1 MKLKKQIKNRVV
13 SVAILAVVLFSTF
26 SLSKPQVALASGSC
40 SIDVTS
46 LTNSTR
52 KPQVDSNGVKKHRVL
67 YSQWNSG
74 DSSTVLCFYTPY
86 TSELSVNDAKIYLCV
101 IGKGGL
107 KTPKVSAVWDDGSTY
122 NYDATNLGTVTSG
135 LDSYSCY
142 LLYGQ
147 TGGFVKVGYT
157 ALSYSITSE
166 EWSSLWSENK
176 STEKVLLAYI
186 KKYLSDPDSFTY
198 ISNGTD
204 EMDNLPNGSIDSPYK
219 KENFGYPQIYNST
232 YIHNDP
238 NNLETLDKLYSG
250 QDFQWK
256 KKTTTGFDLTNNDY
270 NYTYIECKVKANY
283 QYNDKFSGKGSWHD
297 FASYGE
303 MGNLGKVRAES
314 LSHYYTFQEFQEA
327 LPKTSNELPDH
338 KMRAI
343 KSSAVYYFRVVCM
356 KTNSTVV
363 IPDEKDCKYYAGP
376 WRSVTVTKINGKDGK
391 SVIEDG
397 EFDENG
403 EWKKDDDSG
412 DNGKDID
419 NGSAEGD
426 DLSDAS
432 DKAHETINSNAN
444 KTTLDLD
451 NAKAFINQVADVPKM
466 IADIFSFLPDWVKY
480 SFAFGFALIPIL
492 IIFKLIRG

>member
-1 MKLKKQIKNRVV
+1 MKLRKQIKNRVV
-13 SVAILAVVLFSTF
+13 AVAMLAVVL
-26 SLSKPQVALASGSC
+26 
-40 SIDVTS
+40 
-46 LTNSTR
+46 
-52 KPQVDSNGVKKHRVL
+52 L
-67 YSQWNSG
+67 YSIPNIARADVLTPDQFSG
-74 DSSTVLCFYTPY
+74 GNYFVEKGLVDGLQRTWDRYFTWQSK
-86 TSELSVNDAKIYLCV
+86 DGAKIFLCSTKSMRSD
-101 IGKGGL
+101 GKEVYSFYVASTSDFDISEVGQYENE
-107 KTPKVSAVWDDGSTY
+107 KNNWTSAMASRTFICPDYGKIYYYIFYPSSGRESVVHTAHYINSEKLAESRDNGEFTCKNTTLHAVACIVTGNDTKKPWYGKCEMGVEGSP
-122 NYDATNLGTVTSG
+122 DIEG
-135 LDSYSCY
+135 
-142 LLYGQ
+142 
-147 TGGFVKVGYT
+147 
-157 ALSYSITSE
+157 
-166 EWSSLWSENK
+166 SENNP
-176 STEKVLLAYI
+176 I
-186 KKYLSDPDSFTY
+186 KKDD
-198 ISNGTD
+198 
-204 EMDNLPNGSIDSPYK
+204 
-219 KENFGYPQIYNST
+219 FGYPQIYNST

-283 QYNDKFSGKGSWHD
+283 QYNDKFSGKGSWHNFD
-297 FASYGE
+297 SYGE

-327 LPKTSNELPDH
+327 LPITSNELPDH

-363 IPDEKDCKYYAGP
+363 IPNEKDCKYYVGP
-376 WRSVTVTKINGKDGK
+376 WRSVTVTKINGKDGS
-391 SVIEDG
+391 SVVEDG

-444 KTTLDLD
+444 KSTLDLD
-451 NAKAFINQVADVPKM
+451 SAKAFINQVADVPKM

>member
-1 MKLKKQIKNRVV
+1 MKVGNKLLNRIV
-13 SVAILAVVLFSTF
+13 SLGMLAVVLLSGFWSLGVSNSYAIDKSKYSFLSSSYDFGYYNASTYELYSFVGGSDNIVSFFNHPYSNIYQFMRIMISSSPISGTRNTRLFSIKSDDSFDESSSSYNFVHQDYITYNGTKYYYYGEGSSSSGDF
-26 SLSKPQVALASGSC
+26 VPEWFGNLGSFYNCHFTYQEWNDLKLGNLVMGYVSGS
-40 SIDVTS
+40 
-46 LTNSTR
+46 
-52 KPQVDSNGVKKHRVL
+52 
-67 YSQWNSG
+67 
-74 DSSTVLCFYTPY
+74 
-86 TSELSVNDAKIYLCV
+86 
-101 IGKGGL
+101 
-107 KTPKVSAVWDDGSTY
+107 
-122 NYDATNLGTVTSG
+122 
-135 LDSYSCY
+135 LDSTNFTMVSEGEDISTDETTWQG
-142 LLYGQ
+142 GQ
-147 TGGFVKVGYT
+147 D
-157 ALSYSITSE
+157 
-166 EWSSLWSENK
+166 NP
-176 STEKVLLAYI
+176 I
-186 KKYLSDPDSFTY
+186 KKDD
-198 ISNGTD
+198 
-204 EMDNLPNGSIDSPYK
+204 
-219 KENFGYPQIYNST
+219 FGYPQIYNST

-270 NYTYIECKVKANY
+270 NYTYVECKVKANY

-356 KTNSTVV
+356 KTSSTVV

-376 WRSVTVTKINGKDGK
+376 WRSITVTKINGKDGT
-391 SVIEDG
+391 SIVEDG
-397 EFDENG
+397 DMDENG
-403 EWKKDDDSG
+403 EWKKDDSSN

-444 KTTLDLD
+444 KSTLDLD
-451 NAKAFINQVADVPKM
+451 SAKAFINQVADVPKM

>member
-1 MKLKKQIKNRVV
+1 MKVGNKLLNRM
-13 SVAILAVVLFSTF
+13 VAVGLLAVVFFLQIPFSYASVDFETF
-26 SLSKPQVALASGSC
+26 NSWFSSGRYHDRGKLGEDWHGYDVEFTCEGSDPIYLTEYKYGDNDPSSFDFFSKSNFSVTYTFYDGDKTVNTLTSKVCSNTCSMFGVVYSCSFPASYIPTSFHRTFVNVAQYEKWRDSGAVEYCHGENTMLHIEAMVVYGGLSKVGEDSDW
-40 SIDVTS
+40 IS
-46 LTNSTR
+46 L
-52 KPQVDSNGVKKHRVL
+52 D
-67 YSQWNSG
+67 G
-74 DSSTVLCFYTPY
+74 D
-86 TSELSVNDAKIYLCV
+86 
-101 IGKGGL
+101 GL
-107 KTPKVSAVWDDGSTY
+107 PGGST
-122 NYDATNLGTVTSG
+122 NP
-135 LDSYSCY
+135 
-142 LLYGQ
+142 
-147 TGGFVKVGYT
+147 
-157 ALSYSITSE
+157 
-166 EWSSLWSENK
+166 
-176 STEKVLLAYI
+176 I
-186 KKYLSDPDSFTY
+186 KKA
-198 ISNGTD
+198 
-204 EMDNLPNGSIDSPYK
+204 
-219 KENFGYPQIYNST
+219 NFGYPQIYNST

-356 KTNSTVV
+356 KTSSTVV

-376 WRSVTVTKINGKDGK
+376 WRSITVTKINGKDGT
-391 SVIEDG
+391 SIVEDG
-397 EFDENG
+397 DMNENG
-403 EWKKDDDSG
+403 EWKKDDSSN

-444 KTTLDLD
+444 KSTLDLD
-451 NAKAFINQVADVPKM
+451 SAKAFINQVADVPKM